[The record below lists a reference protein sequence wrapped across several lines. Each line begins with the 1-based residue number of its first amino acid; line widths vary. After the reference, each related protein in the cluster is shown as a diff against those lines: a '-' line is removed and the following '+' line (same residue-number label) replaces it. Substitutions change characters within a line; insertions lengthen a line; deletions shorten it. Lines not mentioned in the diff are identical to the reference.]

1 MKTGFTLYFDSESDF
16 NLVFKGKA
24 QAEISYLIV
33 SLVEVDRVEQVEDG
47 PRLDLVLRLLVR
59 VTFHQDDELGGA
71 LEDALLGVD
80 PGCGN
85 AIEFRKI
92 FQIIAKKLV

>member
-1 MKTGFTLYFDSESDF
+1 M
-16 NLVFKGKA
+16 VFKGKA

-85 AIEFRKI
+85 
-92 FQIIAKKLV
+92 IINLEKYSKLLPKN